1 MSQSAGGGGGGG
13 AGALRY
19 SQYAPG
25 AGVACPQ
32 QQQST
37 AGNKQQ
43 PSPAAAAAAAS
54 AASPG
59 IGAPLV
65 AMRQSSGSVV
75 QQGQQQHHFMRPP
88 MLVTSSGASMLPP
101 GGGGAAATVGP
112 QHTGGSTVTVA
123 GSASTTN
130 TASNGSGGLPKY
142 PGADLSGSDTDVST
156 SNENLSREE
165 RYVLSHARVEPQ
177 GEENLQGNVT
187 PVNELQ
193 GRYMGDK
200 FSSNT
205 SSDSTRYATPTGGS
219 SRSISESRT
228 GTMYSSGGGGGG
240 GGPGAGPGNDGSS
253 NRSSMAGGGGGGGSN
268 RNSLKEPN
276 SNRSSMDVS
285 QSSYNTL
292 IIHDDIYGGGGM
304 NGSGVSAREY
314 AGSPPPYMKKERP
327 RSYGEA
333 CQVVMQEISEIPEE
347 YLSQSHVLKHLAK
360 EVKLLPG
367 PGTTGVRSTRSASL
381 ARDTVMMAGEGGKQ
395 RHGARQHQQQPG
407 SDGGADCKKQQH
419 TDDHHHHQA
428 GNGKLKSKSQPD
440 LTRLYDIEPEELE
453 ALVKENHLL
462 KQQLNNC
469 YLKVAKSQK
478 LEQEIANIYRV
489 HEELVQSCD
498 RRERL
503 ERAARTRLQQDCR
516 RLQELN
522 RAFRDQVEV
531 YQSQLHASSDHQ
543 LGRTQQDVLISQLV
557 NQNKS
562 LVDAN
567 RRQCIELQAQNAT
580 LEEQRIHIN
589 VLDTALKR
597 LEEECRQKQVYVE
610 RCAQLQHALQ
620 SLQNASERR
629 EQAERK
635 LRIDY
640 DHDLP
645 PNRSGSSST
654 SSETTDNLKWQLRE
668 KDAQIMRLEAECSKL
683 EQRNLEETNVRNVA
697 KLAMERNSQETE
709 RILAEAKQEKI
720 RYLDEAHAANRKVTE
735 LQTRLKLVENR
746 LAEKDAMIR
755 AYQGQKIYG
764 GSTNSYGSYNLSTDS
779 FALNPLG
786 AYNSQPSY
794 VDVSASSYD
803 VVSATN
809 GAGSLLDPSCV
820 GPYVGATSAA
830 VVASSYASSYGQNNN
845 NNNPSFVQSSLN
857 LPGGSSGSAVGS
869 SVGLN
874 GVVGGSGGGG
884 GGGSA
889 TGCYSSPSSSSTTS
903 NYCSSSTNYG
913 SGTTTTGSSEHT
925 IFDSK
930 NYDAQRKSIDDQLK
944 QLDEQLL
951 NKRGLCCFPSL
962 TTKKPIQSLLA
973 DEVSVLSA
981 NNSEAFLQNLTHLGT
996 DRRSEQPQDR
1006 EPPTGGAAVGVGGST
1021 QNQQKA
1027 DEMVL
1032 LEKQGRCS
1040 QKIRGGSNSS
1050 ATTTTSTTSSTL
1062 SNLAHVSHTVGQNMT
1077 DISNIGGGGG
1087 GGSGGSA
1094 GGNKLTGG
1102 SGLRGSSLP
1111 PSALPRPPRS
1121 LKPPRKIEY
1130 GRLSDGGGPIGDDG
1144 TVGKQKKNRAATPPS
1159 PSAGG
1164 GGHSSPK
1171 DMFGASM
1178 KRPSAVGGREYS
1190 PAKGSGGYGELKDTL
1205 QLTKDYGAGGG
1216 GSLRHKSYGS
1226 MNAVTT
1232 GGGSSGG
1239 GGVKFGFGS
1248 VKSGGPVSGSG
1259 LSGAD
1264 FSKVDYPSTRNYQ
1277 RLEEPHHTGS
1287 SSSQSR
1293 KSSGDSGTLKRSL
1306 LPNVRKL
1313 SGGGGGG
1320 GGGGGTQQIMTKGGG
1335 SRDSLNSASSESN
1348 HSTPGGSGPGGL
1360 SRSSPLRTV
1369 PSGYQHTMGG
1379 YHGQPQSQSH
1389 NRTPPPRFIHHQQST
1404 SAESTKSNYTVST
1417 SSSAGTAPVQA
1428 HGYFS
1433 KFSSQSVSP
1442 GRTIPPTTGQRNP
1455 ATQPKSSCSLPSSSV
1470 LHAAVNSSATS
1481 AIGQSTTASLP
1492 PKPVLEKQLSAS
1504 GSATNGGSPSNNT
1517 TTTNTGSSSSNQQQR
1532 RGNSL
1537 ARVGNKYR
1545 IQF

>member
-1 MSQSAGGGGGGG
+1 MSQSAGGGGG
-13 AGALRY
+13 AALRY
-19 SQYAPG
+19 SQYVTG
-25 AGVACPQ
+25 AGVAGPQ
-32 QQQST
+32 QQQQQ
-37 AGNKQQ
+37 QQ
-43 PSPAAAAAAAS
+43 PLAAS
-54 AASPG
+54 AASSVT
-59 IGAPLV
+59 GAPLV
-65 AMRQSSGSVV
+65 AMRQSGSVA
-75 QQGQQQHHFMRPP
+75 QQGQPQHFMRPP

-101 GGGGAAATVGP
+101 GGGGGGGAAAAGP
-112 QHTGGSTVTVA
+112 QQPHTGSIAAAASTATT
-123 GSASTTN
+123 TTN
-130 TASNGSGGLPKY
+130 TASNGNESSGLPKY
-142 PGADLSGSDTDVST
+142 PGSSRDLSGSDTDVST

-193 GRYMGDK
+193 GRYIGDK

-228 GTMYSSGGGGGG
+228 GTMYSASMGGGGGG

-253 NRSSMAGGGGGGGSN
+253 NRSSMAGGGGGTGSN

-292 IIHDDIYGGGGM
+292 IIHDDIYGGAGGM
-304 NGSGVSAREY
+304 IGSSVSAREY

-367 PGTTGVRSTRSASL
+367 ATGVRSTRSASL
-381 ARDTVMMAGEGGKQ
+381 ARDTMASEGKQ
-395 RHGARQHQQQPG
+395 RHGPRQQAG
-407 SDGGADCKKQQH
+407 SIATTDGGDCKKQQH
-419 TDDHHHHQA
+419 ADPDHQAGQA

-640 DHDLP
+640 EHDMQ

-654 SSETTDNLKWQLRE
+654 SSETDNLKWQLRE

-683 EQRNLEETNVRNVA
+683 EQRNLEESNVRNVA

-809 GAGSLLDPSCV
+809 GAGSLLDPSVV
-820 GPYVGATSAA
+820 GPYVSATSAA
-830 VVASSYASSYGQNNN
+830 VVASSYASTYGQN

-857 LPGGSSGSAVGS
+857 LPGGPSGSAVGS

-874 GVVGGSGGGG
+874 GVGGGSGG

-913 SGTTTTGSSEHT
+913 SGTTTAGSSEHT

-981 NNSEAFLQNLTHLGT
+981 NNSEAFLQNLTHLTGT
-996 DRRSEQPQDR
+996 DRRSEQPPDR
-1006 EPPTGGAAVGVGGST
+1006 EPPSGGGGSNT

-1027 DEMVL
+1027 DDMVL

-1040 QKIRGGSNSS
+1040 QKLRGGSNSS
-1050 ATTTTSTTSSTL
+1050 ATTTTSTSSTL

-1077 DISNIGGGGG
+1077 DISNIG
-1087 GGSGGSA
+1087 GGSA

-1130 GRLSDGGGPIGDDG
+1130 GRLSDGGSGPMGDDG

-1159 PSAGG
+1159 PSAG
-1164 GGHSSPK
+1164 HSSPK
-1171 DMFGASM
+1171 DVFGASM

-1205 QLTKDYGAGGG
+1205 QLTKDYGGGG

-1232 GGGSSGG
+1232 NGAGAGGGGSG

-1248 VKSGGPVSGSG
+1248 VKSGGPV
-1259 LSGAD
+1259 
-1264 FSKVDYPSTRNYQ
+1264 VDYPSTRNYQ

-1287 SSSQSR
+1287 SPSSSQSR

-1313 SGGGGGG
+1313 SGGG
-1320 GGGGGTQQIMTKGGG
+1320 TQQTITKGG

-1348 HSTPGGSGPGGL
+1348 HSTPGGGGVL
-1360 SRSSPLRTV
+1360 SRSSPLRSV
-1369 PSGYQHTMGG
+1369 PSSYQHAMAA
-1379 YHGQPQSQSH
+1379 YHGHQQQQQQQQQPQSQPH

-1417 SSSAGTAPVQA
+1417 SSSTGGTPLQA
-1428 HGYFS
+1428 HGYFT

-1481 AIGQSTTASLP
+1481 AIGQSSTASLP
-1492 PKPVLEKQLSAS
+1492 PKPVLEKQLSS
-1504 GSATNGGSPSNNT
+1504 GPATSGGGSPSNST
-1517 TTTNTGSSSSNQQQR
+1517 TSTTSNQQQR

>member
-1 MSQSAGGGGGGG
+1 MSQSAGGGG
-13 AGALRY
+13 AAAAALRY
-19 SQYAPG
+19 SQYATGP
-25 AGVACPQ
+25 GVACPQ
-32 QQQST
+32 QQQQQPA
-37 AGNKQQ
+37 AGNKPLVATV
-43 PSPAAAAAAAS
+43 PSTS
-54 AASPG
+54 T
-59 IGAPLV
+59 GAPLV
-65 AMRQSSGSVV
+65 AMRQSGSVAQS
-75 QQGQQQHHFMRPP
+75 QQGQQQHFMRPP

-101 GGGGAAATVGP
+101 AGGGAAAGP
-112 QHTGGSTVTVA
+112 QQPHTGA
-123 GSASTTN
+123 SAPTTN
-130 TASNGSGGLPKY
+130 TASNGSGSGLPKY
-142 PGADLSGSDTDVST
+142 PGSSSLSGSDTDVST

-193 GRYMGDK
+193 GRYIGDK

-228 GTMYSSGGGGGG
+228 GTMYSASMG

-253 NRSSMAGGGGGGGSN
+253 NRSSMAGGGGGGSN

-292 IIHDDIYGGGGM
+292 IIHDDIYGGAGL
-304 NGSGVSAREY
+304 NGSSVSAREY

-367 PGTTGVRSTRSASL
+367 STAVRSTRSASL
-381 ARDTVMMAGEGGKQ
+381 ARDTVMMASEAKQ
-395 RHGARQHQQQPG
+395 RHGPRQHQQQSG
-407 SDGGADCKKQQH
+407 SVATTDGGDCKKPQH
-419 TDDHHHHQA
+419 VDDHQA
-428 GNGKLKSKSQPD
+428 SQGGNGKLKSKSQPD
-440 LTRLYDIEPEELE
+440 LTRIYDIEPEELE
-453 ALVKENHLL
+453 ALVKENHVL

-640 DHDLP
+640 EHDMQ

-654 SSETTDNLKWQLRE
+654 SSETDNLKWQLRE

-683 EQRNLEETNVRNVA
+683 EQRNLEESNVRNVA

-803 VVSATN
+803 VVSASN
-809 GAGSLLDPSCV
+809 GAGSLLDPSVV

-830 VVASSYASSYGQNNN
+830 VVASSYASTYGQNNN

-857 LPGGSSGSAVGS
+857 LPGGSSSAVGS

-874 GVVGGSGGGG
+874 GVGSA
-884 GGGSA
+884 GGSA

-996 DRRSEQPQDR
+996 DRRSEQPSDR
-1006 EPPTGGAAVGVGGST
+1006 EPPSGGTGSGNNQS
-1021 QNQQKA
+1021 QQKA
-1027 DEMVL
+1027 DDMVL

-1040 QKIRGGSNSS
+1040 QKLRGGSNSS
-1050 ATTTTSTTSSTL
+1050 ATTTTSTSSTL

-1077 DISNIGGGGG
+1077 DISNIGSSGGGG
-1087 GGSGGSA
+1087 G
-1094 GGNKLTGG
+1094 NKPTGG
-1102 SGLRGSSLP
+1102 CGLRGSSLP

-1130 GRLSDGGGPIGDDG
+1130 GRLSDGGGGSMGDE

-1164 GGHSSPK
+1164 GHSSPK
-1171 DMFGASM
+1171 DVFGASM

-1190 PAKGSGGYGELKDTL
+1190 PAKGSGGYGEMKDTL
-1205 QLTKDYGAGGG
+1205 QLTKDYGGGA

-1232 GGGSSGG
+1232 GGGNS

-1248 VKSGGPVSGSG
+1248 VKSGPVAGSG

-1264 FSKVDYPSTRNYQ
+1264 FTKVDYPSTRNYQ

-1287 SSSQSR
+1287 SPSSSQSR

-1313 SGGGGGG
+1313 SGGGS
-1320 GGGGGTQQIMTKGGG
+1320 GGGGTQQIMTKGG

-1348 HSTPGGSGPGGL
+1348 HSTPGGSGTGVL
-1360 SRSSPLRTV
+1360 SRSSPLRSV
-1369 PSGYQHTMGG
+1369 SSSYQHAMAA
-1379 YHGQPQSQSH
+1379 YQQQQQQPQPQPH

-1417 SSSAGTAPVQA
+1417 SSSAGGTSAQA
-1428 HGYFS
+1428 QGYFT

-1442 GRTIPPTTGQRNP
+1442 GRTIPPTTGQRNA

-1481 AIGQSTTASLP
+1481 AIGQSSTASLP
-1492 PKPVLEKQLSAS
+1492 PKPVLEKQLSS
-1504 GSATNGGSPSNNT
+1504 GPVT
-1517 TTTNTGSSSSNQQQR
+1517 TGGSSSNSTSGTSNQQQQR